1 MPAFCHT
8 HSGRFAGQKYLKF
21 VLLRPGM
28 KENLTEGL
36 RKDQFMDAVLNYNAR
51 ADVKKISAAY
61 DFARSAH
68 SGQKR
73 QSDEDF
79 FSHAREVAYL
89 VAQMKLDTP
98 SICAAF
104 LHDVL
109 EDTKTKANLLEKEF
123 GSEVLQLVQGVTKDI
138 NSRAINNQRAENLRK
153 VLLATAKDFRVI
165 VIKLAD
171 RLHNMRTLK
180 YLPEASQRVIAR
192 ETLEIYVPIAYK
204 LGMYRIKSELEDLC
218 LKYLQPDIY
227 QQLKEKI
234 ARKKARRERDVLKI
248 TRAVR
253 KLLGE
258 NGIDAEV
265 SGRAKSFYSI
275 YKKMIKKSLKFE
287 DVRDLA
293 AVRVILKD
301 KNSCYAA
308 VAAIHAK
315 WHPIEGMF
323 DDYIRSPKLNLY
335 QSLHTEILFNKKPV
349 EVQLRTHDMHH
360 VAEEGIAAHWQY
372 KGTER
377 DKKFDRKIGWLKQI
391 LEWRSRETAQELVE
405 SFRLDVF
412 KDEIYVLTPKGDPIP
427 LPEKS
432 TPVDFAYAVHSE
444 IGDVCR
450 SVKVN
455 GRIQPLD
462 CELKSGDIVEIL
474 TAKNARPS
482 RQWLKFAKT
491 GFAREKIRKAL
502 GITAEKTKK
511 LRDVTTTKDMIS
523 NQTLPLRLQKC
534 CYIRHGEKIIGQ
546 KKKDHVAVHSSLCEL
561 VEKVSPDRKVRLDWK
576 HEERSKQLAIELHER
591 SGIIADILGTLTRG
605 DVRVNSIDTKSAK
618 HNVRLMLQISSDE
631 ERLQKAIPKLKNVRN
646 VISVTAS

>member
-1 MPAFCHT
+1 
-8 HSGRFAGQKYLKF
+8 
-21 VLLRPGM
+21 M

-234 ARKKARRERDVLKI
+234 SRKKARRERDVLKI

-412 KDEIYVLTPKGDPIP
+412 KDEIYV
-427 LPEKS
+427 
-432 TPVDFAYAVHSE
+432 AYAKGRSHS
-444 IGDVCR
+444 
-450 SVKVN
+450 
-455 GRIQPLD
+455 
-462 CELKSGDIVEIL
+462 
-474 TAKNARPS
+474 TA
-482 RQWLKFAKT
+482 
-491 GFAREKIRKAL
+491 
-502 GITAEKTKK
+502 
-511 LRDVTTTKDMIS
+511 
-523 NQTLPLRLQKC
+523 
-534 CYIRHGEKIIGQ
+534 
-546 KKKDHVAVHSSLCEL
+546 
-561 VEKVSPDRKVRLDWK
+561 
-576 HEERSKQLAIELHER
+576 
-591 SGIIADILGTLTRG
+591 
-605 DVRVNSIDTKSAK
+605 
-618 HNVRLMLQISSDE
+618 
-631 ERLQKAIPKLKNVRN
+631 
-646 VISVTAS
+646 